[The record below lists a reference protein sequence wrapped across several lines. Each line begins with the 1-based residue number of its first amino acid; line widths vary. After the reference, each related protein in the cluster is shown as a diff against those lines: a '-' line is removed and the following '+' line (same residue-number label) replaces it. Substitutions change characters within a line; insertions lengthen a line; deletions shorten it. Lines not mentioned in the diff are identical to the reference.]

1 MKVKSESEVAQLCL
15 TLSDPM
21 DCSLPGSSIRGIFQA
36 RGLEWGAIAFS
47 ALVITELQIETSMRD
62 HSPPIT
68 MANMERGGDLV
79 IPGAGENA
87 EPLDPS
93 DLSDRM
99 QTSINALFQVEA
111 RPKDGVL

>member
-1 MKVKSESEVAQLCL
+1 
-15 TLSDPM
+15 M

-62 HSPPIT
+62 HSTPIT
-68 MANMERGGDLV
+68 MAKMERGDLV